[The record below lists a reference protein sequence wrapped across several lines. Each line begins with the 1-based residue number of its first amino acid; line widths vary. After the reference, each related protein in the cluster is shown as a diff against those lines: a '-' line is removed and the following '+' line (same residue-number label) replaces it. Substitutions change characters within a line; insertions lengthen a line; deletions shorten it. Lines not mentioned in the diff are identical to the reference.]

1 MILFLLDISL
11 WKILLDL
18 VLLFFGQANR
28 EFYIELDVEITLGE
42 RLVEVLS
49 INLNVLLGHT
59 FIADLLNVVRSD
71 DLVKGNVEMSE
82 IEGGDFQGSTAE
94 GIDELD
100 SGSVYQIVSFSL
112 EFLVGKLLQFED
124 QFGIRK
130 ASSFVTHIRELND
143 SFRV

>member
-59 FIADLLNVVRSD
+59 FIADLLNVVRTIQESD
-71 DLVKGNVEMSE
+71 SDIRYIYIAILKG
-82 IEGGDFQGSTAE
+82 GGA
-94 GIDELD
+94 
-100 SGSVYQIVSFSL
+100 Y
-112 EFLVGKLLQFED
+112 
-124 QFGIRK
+124 QFGAVNKTNFIL
-130 ASSFVTHIRELND
+130 T
-143 SFRV
+143 